1 MLVDNMVL
9 ERLYQDAGEK
19 RKERAINYQKAGKVR
34 IKNVEYENSRNFEIS
49 AIVVGTDVYRT
60 YISIKDGIVEDVSCT
75 CEDYYNHYGICKHSL
90 ASVIEM
96 QKNNNYID
104 KYKVKEKEEKAKTR
118 NVLNL
123 GNEYR
128 NFKQIVNSFYQEE
141 IDGIEEG
148 EEGEIPI
155 SGDINIEPTIYYDK
169 FANDMKVEFKIGNK
183 RMYKIKNLSE
193 FYTRMMNKELYKYG
207 EKLEFIHTKSAFS
220 EESQELLDFIMKY
233 AEIIKYA
240 NSNSNSNY
248 RYYGKALSETS
259 IILGNSGIDDL
270 FDVLKGKKVNFN
282 KDFKEEKVEFTEG
295 EPSLKFELKK
305 KQNGNY
311 VIIPTEEIYEITIL
325 KGKKYKYVLE
335 NQKLYRCSKEFERSN
350 LKLLDLFKQN
360 YITELEFGKNELTE
374 FFSVVMPRVKNA
386 IEIEKG
392 LDEEIEEYKPKE
404 LIVKVYLDFD
414 KNDYLVADVKF
425 CYDTNEFNPL
435 DETVK
440 ITFPRNMVQETKAL
454 NILRKTGFMLD
465 VRNTRFILP
474 DEDKIYK
481 FLTEDINYYMQKF
494 EVMVTENFKTK
505 QIRNP
510 KMGSIGVRVENDLL
524 YVDLKNIDIDP
535 EELENIMEKYKLKKK
550 YYRLKDGSFLNL
562 EDNKEVE
569 FLDKLTTGM
578 DIDYEEIE
586 DGEIRLPVN
595 RTLYLNQLLKKLK
608 GTEIIKNSEYKDIV
622 NELDKEQL
630 EENVEIP
637 EEFAGVLRYYQKT
650 GFKWLKILD
659 KYHFG
664 GILADDMG
672 LGKTIQMLSVI
683 VDYAKNKDRK
693 PSLVVSPSSLT
704 LNWQNEVKKFTNKL
718 KTVVIRGT
726 LQERKYLIDNIKD
739 YDLVITSYDLLK
751 RDIDI
756 YKEKDYQFKYII
768 ADEAQYLKNS
778 NTKNA
783 KAIKQIKAET
793 RYALTG
799 TPIENSLAELWSIFD
814 FIMPGYLFTY
824 RKFKNIY
831 ETPIVKENDE
841 KAMQK
846 LKMLIEPFVLRRN
859 KKEVLTELPEKTVTV
874 MNNEMNEEQR
884 NLYLNYLARA
894 KQELAEQIKLNGF
907 ENTHMQIL
915 AALTRLRQICCHPS
929 LFIEDYNG
937 GSSKLDQCIEII
949 QDAITG
955 GHKILLFSGYTSMFE
970 IIEKELKKRNIVYFK
985 LTGSTKVDD
994 RIRLVDEFNENPEI
1008 KVFLISLKAGGTGL
1022 NLTGADMVIH
1032 YDPWWNISTENQ
1044 ATDRAYRIGQKNNV
1058 QVYKLITK
1066 NSIEEKI
1073 YELQEKKAKLADNM
1087 LDTKTTFINR
1097 FSKEEIMKLFE

>member
-1 MLVDNMVL
+1 
-9 ERLYQDAGEK
+9 
-19 RKERAINYQKAGKVR
+19 
-34 IKNVEYENSRNFEIS
+34 
-49 AIVVGTDVYRT
+49 
-60 YISIKDGIVEDVSCT
+60 
-75 CEDYYNHYGICKHSL
+75 
-90 ASVIEM
+90 
-96 QKNNNYID
+96 
-104 KYKVKEKEEKAKTR
+104 
-118 NVLNL
+118 
-123 GNEYR
+123 
-128 NFKQIVNSFYQEE
+128 
-141 IDGIEEG
+141 
-148 EEGEIPI
+148 
-155 SGDINIEPTIYYDK
+155 
-169 FANDMKVEFKIGNK
+169 
-183 RMYKIKNLSE
+183 
-193 FYTRMMNKELYKYG
+193 
-207 EKLEFIHTKSAFS
+207 
-220 EESQELLDFIMKY
+220 
-233 AEIIKYA
+233 
-240 NSNSNSNY
+240 
-248 RYYGKALSETS
+248 
-259 IILGNSGIDDL
+259 
-270 FDVLKGKKVNFN
+270 
-282 KDFKEEKVEFTEG
+282 
-295 EPSLKFELKK
+295 
-305 KQNGNY
+305 
-311 VIIPTEEIYEITIL
+311 
-325 KGKKYKYVLE
+325 
-335 NQKLYRCSKEFERSN
+335 
-350 LKLLDLFKQN
+350 
-360 YITELEFGKNELTE
+360 
-374 FFSVVMPRVKNA
+374 
-386 IEIEKG
+386 
-392 LDEEIEEYKPKE
+392 
-404 LIVKVYLDFD
+404 
-414 KNDYLVADVKF
+414 
-425 CYDTNEFNPL
+425 
-435 DETVK
+435 
-440 ITFPRNMVQETKAL
+440 
-454 NILRKTGFMLD
+454 
-465 VRNTRFILP
+465 
-474 DEDKIYK
+474 
-481 FLTEDINYYMQKF
+481 
-494 EVMVTENFKTK
+494 
-505 QIRNP
+505 
-510 KMGSIGVRVENDLL
+510 MGSIGVKVENDLL

-535 EELENIMEKYKLKKK
+535 EELKDIMEKYKLKKK

-608 GTEIIKNSEYKDIV
+608 GTEIVRNSEYKEIV
-622 NELDKEQL
+622 NELDKDQL
-630 EENVEIP
+630 EETAEVP
-637 EEFAGVLRYYQKT
+637 EDLAGILRYYQKT

-672 LGKTIQMLSVI
+672 LGKTVQMLSVI

-718 KTVVIRGT
+718 KTIVIRGT
-726 LQERKYLIDNIKD
+726 LQERKCLIENIKD

-756 YKEKDYQFKYII
+756 YKEKDYQFKYVI

-783 KAIKQIKAET
+783 KAIKQIKADT

-824 RKFKNIY
+824 RKFKNLY

-846 LKMLIEPFVLRRN
+846 LKMLIEPFILRRN

-894 KQELAEQIKLNGF
+894 KQELAEQIKLNGY

-929 LFIEDYNG
+929 LFIEGYKD

-994 RIRLVDEFNENPEI
+994 RIKLVDEFNENPEI

-1032 YDPWWNISTENQ
+1032 YDPWWNVSTENQ